1 MRDRDTRVA
10 TTTGC
15 SGSTRRDRSECW
27 PSAPRAR
34 CRAWADSLPENRLH
48 GVIAGKLYTYAS
60 DARNRGWPNGIEI
73 TGKRNTGMTN
83 TPVSDALG
91 RIGYAKRID
100 DPVSATTA
108 AELATARVDRDDLQS
123 VLRLSGRPWPSG
135 MPVFSCPSADK
146 RPATTRCSMN

>member
-1 MRDRDTRVA
+1 
-10 TTTGC
+10 
-15 SGSTRRDRSECW
+15 
-27 PSAPRAR
+27 
-34 CRAWADSLPENRLH
+34 LH

-108 AELATARVDRDDLQS
+108 AELATARLDGDDLES
-123 VLRLSGRPWPSG
+123 VPG
-135 MPVFSCPSADK
+135 
-146 RPATTRCSMN
+146 